1 MSIGQPFTTHST
13 SSTMDSDDNIN
24 SHVKINYK
32 LQYIYLFFFLAKFN
46 LFK

>member
-24 SHVKINYK
+24 SHVKIVY
-32 LQYIYLFFFLAKFN
+32 QTIFIAIYICFLF
-46 LFK
+46 